1 MFIAI
6 ISFPSIRAEK
16 DAEFLEWFTW
26 TNKEFSAQKGFIRRR
41 LLKPLQGGT
50 YAAVVEHESRETF
63 MAMHSS
69 PVHEEAEKRVRTLL
83 DGHPT
88 PRFFEVI
95 VG

>member
-1 MFIAI
+1 MFVAI
-6 ISFPSIRAEK
+6 ISFPPIRAGK
-16 DAEFLEWFTW
+16 DAEFLEWFAW
-26 TNKEFSAQKGFIRRR
+26 TNKEFSTQKGFIRRR
-41 LLKPLQGGT
+41 LLKPLQGGA

-69 PVHEEAEKRVRTLL
+69 PIHGEAEKRVRALL

-88 PRFFEVI
+88 PRFYEAV